1 MVADILK
8 AAMGLCAPFVVVFGI
23 ASLVC
28 IAERIG
34 EGSKGKRKR

>member
-1 MVADILK
+1 MSAWDILR
-8 AAMGLCAPFVVVFGI
+8 AALGVCAPFVVVFAI

-34 EGSKGKRKR
+34 KR